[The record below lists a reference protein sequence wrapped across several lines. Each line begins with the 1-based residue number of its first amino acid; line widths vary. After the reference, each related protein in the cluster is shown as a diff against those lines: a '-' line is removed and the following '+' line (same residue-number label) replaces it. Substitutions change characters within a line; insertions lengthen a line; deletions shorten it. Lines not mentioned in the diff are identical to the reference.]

1 MRKLRN
7 IPFCKITFIF
17 VVGILLLAP
26 AGCNKKTTASGT
38 SKTIKKKKIKC
49 SGCKTKTASYS
60 FIKEFNNQHQTK
72 IA

>member
-1 MRKLRN
+1 MHKFRLST
-7 IPFCKITFIF
+7 FGKITLIF
-17 VVGILLLAP
+17 FVGILLFSTV
-26 AGCNKKTTASGT
+26 GCNKKTTASGT

-60 FIKEFNNQHQTK
+60 TLNEYNNQHLIN